1 MIAFVLTSNNSA
13 PPTAQSP
20 LVPHLLLD
28 VEDDRGIDFDFIAE
42 MVKQFDEQDD
52 LKTTIIAS
60 VEQLSQELSSKTMN
74 DDYKPYVAV

>member
-1 MIAFVLTSNNSA
+1 MSAIFLTRVNSA
-13 PPTAQSP
+13 APTARSP
-20 LVPHLLLD
+20 LFPHLLLD

-52 LKTTIIAS
+52 LKPTIVAT

>member
-1 MIAFVLTSNNSA
+1 MVTFVLTSDNSA
-13 PPTAQSP
+13 APTARSP

-28 VEDDRGIDFDFIAE
+28 VEDDQGIDFDFIAE
-42 MVKQFDEQDD
+42 IVKQFDEQDD
-52 LKTTIIAS
+52 LKTTIITS